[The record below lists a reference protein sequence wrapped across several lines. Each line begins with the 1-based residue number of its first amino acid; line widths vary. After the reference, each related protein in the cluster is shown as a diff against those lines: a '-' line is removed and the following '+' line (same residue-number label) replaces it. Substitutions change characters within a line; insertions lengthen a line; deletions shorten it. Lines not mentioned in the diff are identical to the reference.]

1 MQCEYITRNMLTIM
15 KKKGIYLFLLS
26 FFSFSLADYAQNPR
40 VTIQERIHTP
50 CPEYVNQGWDT
61 ATNRIV
67 NQIMLNVVLPAQEF
81 NGTYLVESIPYNPPE
96 PFNAGDRMSPD
107 DDDVWDSQGP
117 MDIVFPFQFF
127 GETQTSLYVGVNGL
141 ISFNNA
147 ITAGMATGYGWDWFY
162 PINATALSPTAFPW
176 TNTIL
181 GVACDVNPE
190 YIPAGDT
197 NRGIFKYSGG
207 IAPFRHIAV
216 SWNEVPVWG
225 YESSQATT
233 TCTHQVVLYENT
245 NIIEVHVKKHHNP
258 NAIGG
263 SKSAIGIINAEGTA
277 AFMAPGR
284 NPFQT
289 VIDSV
294 HAEAWRFT
302 PQSTTTRTVS
312 WYKMTTSGG
321 LVEVG
326 ENSASP
332 NTQWAEAYYASS
344 DHTSCVVF
352 PSSPTTYK
360 VKVNFIDELGH
371 SYILTDTIR
380 VGVDTNVDYTIQ
392 TPQLIA
398 PHHAA
403 ACHRTTGEFTLSSP
417 TSCNVFDSVSWRLTQ
432 IRNGQITVVDDESYI
447 VSEDGL
453 SMQFAPIMNMQF
465 GATDTFY
472 VYTTAVFGNGVAR
485 SDSLLFEVYPVYI
498 NDYQEVICAGQTFE
512 MWGEQYG
519 EAGSYMHNFST
530 VQGCDSI
537 EVLQLSLDYGDDE
550 YLEVLL
556 TDDELP
562 YHFGNESF
570 NNYGSYDVVLTNT
583 NGCDS
588 TIHLT
593 LVHTESIEDPV
604 FERVSIT
611 LRNGRIIVVG
621 AEGHRVTVS
630 DILGRTLFSALVT
643 ESVSIDVPS
652 AGIYLLQID
661 NLPTRRLAIMH

>member
-1 MQCEYITRNMLTIM
+1 MLTVM
-15 KKKGIYLFLLS
+15 KKKGVFLFILYS
-26 FFSFSLADYAQNPR
+26 VSLTGVAYAQNPS
-40 VTIQERIHTP
+40 VTILERIHTP

-67 NQIMLNVVLPAQEF
+67 NQIMLNAVLPAQEF

-96 PFNAGDRMSPD
+96 PFDAGNRMSPD

-147 ITAGMATGYGWDWFY
+147 ITAGMVMGYGWDSFY
-162 PINATALSPTAFPW
+162 PINASASSPSYFPW
-176 TNTIL
+176 TNSIL

-245 NIIEVHVKKHHNP
+245 NVIEVHVKKHHNP
-258 NAIGG
+258 NGISGL
-263 SKSAIGIINAEGTA
+263 KSAIGIINADGTA

-294 HAEAWRFT
+294 NAEAWRFT
-302 PQSTTTRTVS
+302 PQSTTTRTVY
-312 WYKMTTSGG
+312 WYKMTTSGS

-332 NTQWAEAYYASS
+332 NTQLAEAYYACA
-344 DHTSCVVF
+344 DHTSCIVF
-352 PSSPTTYK
+352 PSTPTTYK
-360 VKVNFIDELGH
+360 VKVYYTDELGH

-380 VGVDTNVDYTIQ
+380 VGVDTISDYSINS
-392 TPQLIA
+392 PQLIA

-417 TSCNVFDSVSWRLTQ
+417 AFCNIYDSVSWTLTQ
-432 IRNGQITVVDDESYI
+432 LQNGQTTVVDNARYS

-453 SMQFAPIMNMQF
+453 SMQFAPIRNTSN
-465 GATDTFY
+465 GVTDTFY
-472 VYTTAVFGNGVAR
+472 VHTTAVFSNGVAR
-485 SDSLLFEVYPVYI
+485 RDSLLFEVYPVYI
-498 NDYQEVICAGQTFE
+498 NDYQEIVCAGQTFE

-519 EAGSYMHNFST
+519 EAGNYIHEFST
-530 VQGCDSI
+530 IQGCDSI
-537 EVLQLSLDYGDDE
+537 ETLQLSVDYGDDA

-556 TDDELP
+556 TDDEFP
-562 YHFGNESF
+562 YRFGNESF
-570 NNYGSYDVVLTNT
+570 SNYGSYDIVLTNT

-593 LVHTESIEDPV
+593 LVHAERIEES
-604 FERVSIT
+604 VSDGVAIT
-611 LRNGRIIVVG
+611 LNKGRIIIVG

-630 DILGRTLFSALVT
+630 DILGRTLFSAFVT
-643 ESVSIDVPS
+643 ESVSIDVPN
-652 AGIYLLQID
+652 AGFYLLQID
-661 NLPTRRLAIMH
+661 TLPAKRLAIMH

>member
-1 MQCEYITRNMLTIM
+1 MLTVM
-15 KKKGIYLFLLS
+15 KKKGVFLFILYSIS
-26 FFSFSLADYAQNPR
+26 FTWVAYAQNPG
-40 VTIQERIHTP
+40 VTILERIHTP

-67 NQIMLNVVLPAQEF
+67 NQIMLNAVLPAQEF

-96 PFNAGDRMSPD
+96 PFDAGNRMSPD

-147 ITAGMATGYGWDWFY
+147 ITAGMVMGYGWDSFY
-162 PINATALSPTAFPW
+162 PINASASSPSYFPW
-176 TNTIL
+176 TNSSL

-245 NIIEVHVKKHHNP
+245 NVIEVHVKKHHNP
-258 NAIGG
+258 NGISGL
-263 SKSAIGIINAEGTA
+263 KSAIGIINADGTA

-294 HAEAWRFT
+294 NAEAWRFT
-302 PQSTTTRTVS
+302 PQSTTPRTVY
-312 WYKMTTSGG
+312 WYKMTTSGS

-332 NTQWAEAYYASS
+332 NTQLAEAYYACA
-344 DHTSCVVF
+344 DHTSCIVF
-352 PSSPTTYK
+352 PSTPTTYK
-360 VKVNFIDELGH
+360 VKVYYTDELGH

-380 VGVDTNVDYTIQ
+380 VGVDTISDYSINS
-392 TPQLIA
+392 PQLIA

-417 TSCNVFDSVSWRLTQ
+417 ASCNVYDSVSWTLTQ
-432 IRNGQITVVDDESYI
+432 LQNGQTTVVDNASYS

-453 SMQFAPIMNMQF
+453 SMQFAPIRNTSN
-465 GATDTFY
+465 GVTDTFY
-472 VYTTAVFGNGVAR
+472 VHTTAVFSNGVAR
-485 SDSLLFEVYPVYI
+485 RDSLLFEVYPVYI
-498 NDYQEVICAGQTFE
+498 NDYQEIVCAGQTFE

-519 EAGSYMHNFST
+519 EAGNYIHEFST
-530 VQGCDSI
+530 IQGCDSI
-537 EVLQLSLDYGDDE
+537 ETLQLSVDYGDDA

-556 TDDELP
+556 TDDEFP

-570 NNYGSYDVVLTNT
+570 SNYGSYDVVLTNT

-593 LVHTESIEDPV
+593 LVHAERIEES
-604 FERVSIT
+604 VSDGVAIT
-611 LRNGRIIVVG
+611 LNTGRIIIVG

-630 DILGRTLFSALVT
+630 DILGRTLFSAFVT
-643 ESVSIDVPS
+643 ESVSIDVPN

-661 NLPTRRLAIMH
+661 TLPAKRLAIMH